1 MAGEKKRPLGLGAAA
16 ASKMQK
22 RDGDGDAPGAP
33 DLPGASDA
41 ETMVGLP
48 DEELT
53 EEAEV
58 HTIFMAA
65 ESALAELKSLTE
77 EELEEEQALE
87 PEERLRSKAERLYF
101 GVIHECDRIL
111 KVSDLAGAQGGAGAV
126 PAEIF
131 ELMGDALFKLKCLD
145 DLAGVGPDDEHIQA
159 AADKI
164 AEGLE
169 FHPADTGLL
178 FSKAR
183 LDLLPRLAR
192 AAETGTLAG
201 LDAFVG
207 ALRLPALG
215 AGEIQRH
222 ATKIW
227 FLVSEFDLPEADA
240 VLARFCIGLVPEA
253 CLADMSFELKIQL
266 GLWYAR
272 LIEAQLEADPVEQAG
287 VAALLARLSALLDGE
302 VPDDAESE
310 ITCGELRSKY
320 HLLEGALHA
329 VGGQPEQEARCY
341 AEARAVFTGLAETHG
356 IPIPDFI
363 LELSTGE

>member
-22 RDGDGDAPGAP
+22 RDGDGDDDAPGAP
-33 DLPGASDA
+33 DA
-41 ETMVGLP
+41 ETMLGLP
-48 DEELT
+48 DEDLT

-58 HTIFMAA
+58 RTIFMAA

-77 EELEEEQALE
+77 EELEEEQAKE

-111 KVSDLAGAQGGAGAV
+111 KVNDLADAERGTGVVA
-126 PAEIF
+126 AEIF

-145 DLAGVGPDDEHIQA
+145 DLVSVSPDDEYIQA
-159 AADKI
+159 AIDKI
-164 AEGLE
+164 ADGLE
-169 FHPADTGLL
+169 FHPADSSLL

-183 LDLLPRLAR
+183 LDLLPHLVQ
-192 AAETGTLAG
+192 AAETRTLAG
-201 LDAFVG
+201 LDTFVE
-207 ALRLPALG
+207 ALDLPELA
-215 AGEIQRH
+215 AEEIQRN

-227 FLVSEFDLPEADA
+227 FLVSEFDLAEADA

-253 CLADMSFELKIQL
+253 CIVDMSFELKIQL

-272 LIEAQLEADPVEQAG
+272 LIEAELEADTVEHAG
-287 VAALLARLSALLDGE
+287 VAALLARLSSLLDGE

-320 HLLEGALHA
+320 CLLKGALYA
-329 VGGQPEQEARCY
+329 LGGEPEQEALCY
-341 AEARAVFTGLAETHG
+341 AEARAVFTELAETHG
-356 IPIPDFI
+356 IPIPEFI
-363 LELSTGE
+363 LELAP